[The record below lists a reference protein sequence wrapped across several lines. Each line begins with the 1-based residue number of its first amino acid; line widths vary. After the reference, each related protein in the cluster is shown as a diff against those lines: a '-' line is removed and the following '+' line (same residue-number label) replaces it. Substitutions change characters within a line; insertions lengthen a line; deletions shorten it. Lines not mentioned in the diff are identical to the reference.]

1 MADSFSDETRAKSKS
16 DRRSLQTG
24 ARVRWRPHAFA
35 PSITFIGAHTRPH
48 VHPPRTS
55 MNGGDPF
62 GVGTGDDSFGGAR
75 LMDSH
80 GTNPFASNEGD
91 DDDDD
96 GEVSN

>member
-1 MADSFSDETRAKSKS
+1 
-16 DRRSLQTG
+16 
-24 ARVRWRPHAFA
+24 
-35 PSITFIGAHTRPH
+35 
-48 VHPPRTS
+48 

-62 GVGTGDDSFGGAR
+62 GAGTGDDSFGGAR

-96 GEVSN
+96 DGEVSN

>member
-1 MADSFSDETRAKSKS
+1 
-16 DRRSLQTG
+16 
-24 ARVRWRPHAFA
+24 
-35 PSITFIGAHTRPH
+35 
-48 VHPPRTS
+48 

-62 GVGTGDDSFGGAR
+62 GAGTGDDSFGGAR

-80 GTNPFASNEGD
+80 GTNPFATNEG